1 MQKPTLFDTHMLTWT
16 DVTNLLRK
24 RGLLM
29 AFTFLAVLVGAWG
42 VLQAGFT
49 DLYETQASLLVKV
62 GRENIEVPVTVQK
75 GQVLSQGVRIAD
87 INSEVQMLSAP
98 GIVEA
103 VVDRFGVEPFRNPLV
118 VPTEW
123 QGYPKYYLKRSA
135 RAAKSFYKEF
145 LVATNLKK
153 RLSEREE
160 VILAVVDGLKVE
172 PVKESDVLVMKLR
185 LPSAKL
191 SVDVANEI
199 LKEYMVRRAAVR
211 QTPAGADFFATQ
223 VRENERRLSE
233 LLADR
238 AKVRDQWNL
247 SSTAEQRS
255 LLLKQAAEIDT
266 AITMAQSDIAK
277 LEREGIALAE
287 SIQRTPAIQ
296 DKEYVESRNP
306 SIQSIKDRITALQV
320 EKAKILGRYTQD
332 SEVVKKVESEM
343 ADLEAILAREPA
355 TVRSSQSTEANPVIR
370 EFSKETQEHR
380 IAIAGLEGRNLNLR
394 EPSERI
400 QKALKDI
407 SLGSDA
413 MEVLD
418 RNYRLAEQDYFTYH
432 TKLEEARISEDLDAR
447 RVANV
452 ALIAQ
457 PNTPIEPVYPRK
469 LFIMLLCIPTALLIA
484 VSFGAFL
491 ECLDDRI
498 RSSHDLAGV
507 EELAYLGTFR
517 FELEPV
523 KDGAGKWRTGGWRKA
538 KEKQKVLV
546 FNSPGD
552 SE

>member
-1 MQKPTLFDTHMLTWT
+1 MQKPTLFDTHMLTWS
-16 DVTNLLRK
+16 DITNLLRK

-29 AFTFLAVLVGAWG
+29 ALTFLAVLVGAWG
-42 VLQAGFT
+42 ILQVGFT

-123 QGYPKYYLKRSA
+123 QGYPKYYLKRTA
-135 RAAKSFYKEF
+135 RAAKSYYKEF
-145 LVATNLKK
+145 LIAANLKK
-153 RLSEREE
+153 RLTEREE

-199 LKEYMVRRAAVR
+199 LKEYMARRAVVR

-223 VRENERRLSE
+223 VRENERRLTE
-233 LLADR
+233 LLAER
-238 AKVRDQWNL
+238 AQVRDQWNL

-277 LEREGIALAE
+277 LEREGSALAE
-287 SIQRTPAIQ
+287 SIQRTPAIL
-296 DKEYVESRNP
+296 DKDYVESRNP
-306 SIQSIKDRITALQV
+306 SIQSIKDRITALEV
-320 EKAKILGRYTQD
+320 EKAKILGRYTED
-332 SEVVKKVESEM
+332 SEVVKKVESEI
-343 ADLEAILAREPA
+343 AGLEVLLSREPA

-370 EFSKETQEHR
+370 EFTKETQEHR
-380 IAIAGLEGRNLNLR
+380 IAIAGLEGRNLNLQ

-400 QKALKDI
+400 QKALRDI

-418 RNYRLAEQDYFTYH
+418 RNYRMAEQDYITYH

-469 LFIMLLCIPTALLIA
+469 LFIMLLSIPLALLLA
-484 VSFGAFL
+484 VSLGTFF

-498 RSSHDLAGV
+498 RSRHDLAGV

-523 KDGAGKWRTGGWRKA
+523 KDSNGKARSAGWWKA

-552 SE
+552 SD